1 MNIASKLSRAN
12 LSTGHALSMTMLLST
27 LISGCS
33 IFPEYKTAEVK
44 TPAAWHAP
52 LPHTGKPEA
61 LMDWWKQFNDPVLD
75 TLLGAAEQDNP
86 SLDIAVANI
95 KVARAATVV
104 ARADALPS
112 VSANASKSRSKSN
125 SAFGSTVVSSISD
138 SSKASLDASWEID
151 LFGAIKFSRQAAQA
165 RLEAKQSDW
174 HDARVS
180 LAAEVANDYLDYRT
194 CQLLTNAYQQQLDS
208 KNETSR
214 LTNIKAKAGF
224 AAPAD
229 AALAEASAKSTESSL
244 VAQKAQ
250 CDLTIK
256 SLVALT
262 GIEESQLTATLLNGA
277 VKLPAPK
284 EFVVNTIPA
293 NIVRQRPDLVSSE
306 RAIAAASADIG
317 NAEANRYPNLSL
329 SGSIGVA
336 DTSIGN
342 ISSSGSTWSFGPA
355 LSLPIF
361 NAGKLKAQVNS
372 AEGKYQL
379 AIATHQQNVRNAIK
393 EVEQS
398 LVNLDSA
405 SQRAQ
410 LEQVS
415 TEQYRKYFLATEINW
430 KAGGETL
437 LNLEDARRQAIN
449 AEVTMYNQQHDRV
462 KYWITLYK
470 AIGGGWQNTD
480 SQNSNMKD
488 LDNPEKMGTR

>member
-1 MNIASKLSRAN
+1 MNIVPRSSRN
-12 LSTGHALSMTMLLST
+12 CTLSMMVLLST
-27 LISGCS
+27 VIAGCS

-44 TPAAWHAP
+44 TPATWHAP
-52 LPHTGKPEA
+52 LPHDGKAEA
-61 LMDWWKQFNDPVLD
+61 LADWWKQFNDPVLD
-75 TLLGAAEQDNP
+75 SFLLAAEHDNP
-86 SLDIAVANI
+86 SLDIALANI
-95 KVARAATVV
+95 QVARAATVV
-104 ARADALPS
+104 ARADGLPS
-112 VSANASKSRSKSN
+112 VSANASNSRSKSN
-125 SAFGSTVVSSISD
+125 SAFGSTVFSNITD

-151 LFGAIKFSRQAAQA
+151 LFGAVKFSKQAAQA

-174 HDARVS
+174 HDARVT

-194 CQLLTNAYQQQLDS
+194 CQLLANAYQQQLDS

-229 AALAEASAKSTESSL
+229 AALAEASTKSTESSL

-262 GIEESQLTATLLNGA
+262 GIDETQLKATLLNGA
-277 VKLPAPK
+277 AKLPEPT
-284 EFVVNTIPA
+284 EFVVTTIPA
-293 NIVRQRPDLVSSE
+293 DIVRQRPDLISSE

-329 SGSIGVA
+329 TGSIGVV
-336 DTSIGN
+336 DTSVGS
-342 ISSSGSTWSFGPA
+342 ISSSGNTWSFGPA
-355 LSLPIF
+355 LSIPIF

-398 LVNLDSA
+398 LINLESA
-405 SQRAQ
+405 TQRAQ

-415 TEQYRKYFLATEINW
+415 TEQYRKYFQATEINW
-430 KAGGETL
+430 KAGGDSL

-449 AEVTMYNQQHDRV
+449 AELTMYNQQHDRV
-462 KYWITLYK
+462 KYWIALYK
-470 AIGGGWQNTD
+470 AIGGGWQNAD
-480 SQNSNMKD
+480 GQNSNTKSS
-488 LDNPEKMGTR
+488 DNSEKLGTQ